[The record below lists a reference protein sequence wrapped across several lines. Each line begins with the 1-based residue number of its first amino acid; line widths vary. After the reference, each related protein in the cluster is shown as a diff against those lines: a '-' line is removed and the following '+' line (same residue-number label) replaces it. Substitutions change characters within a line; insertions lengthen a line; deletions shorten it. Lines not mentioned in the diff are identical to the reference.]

1 MGSTNT
7 FNYREAD
14 VGGNHPGKG
23 QITLN
28 LAKVLPATAT
38 GNLFTVSGSILCSL
52 SGVVTTVFSATST
65 HISIGV
71 TGNTTA
77 LAAPPGSGIASIAVG
92 STLIL
97 PTPLG
102 APLPAP
108 LVASGTAVGATCVL
122 LELANTIVTVTT
134 DATNSGAVTWTMDW
148 YPLTVGASV
157 TAD

>member
-1 MGSTNT
+1 MGATNT
-7 FNYREAD
+7 YNYREVD
-14 VGGNHPGKG
+14 VGGNHAGQGK
-23 QITLN
+23 ITLN
-28 LAKVLPATAT
+28 LAKALPATAT
-38 GNLFTVSGSILCSL
+38 GNLFTIAGSVICSI

-77 LAAPPGSGIASIAVG
+77 LAAPPGSGIVSIAVG

-102 APLPAP
+102 AALPAP
-108 LVASGTAVGATCVL
+108 LVASGTAAGNTAVL
-122 LELANTIVTVTT
+122 VELANTIITVTT
-134 DATNSGAVTWTMDW
+134 DATNTGAITWTLDW
-148 YPLTVGASV
+148 YPLTSGASV